1 MANSELHWEPR
12 PEIGQ
17 ASEPSF
23 RWVRWVIAGLILLT
37 LAFTSHTKGRF
48 ASLLMNQTRHWM
60 TSSTHLAGLHIQTPS
75 LLRNLTRAP
84 SPVGGSTRPVGWLA
98 PLAHARV
105 DESFGWHGQAAKA
118 QFNPTVMLS
127 VSRHT
132 PVQLG
137 VRGRVARASDGVVA
151 VKSANHILI
160 TIKPLQHLLVKPGQ
174 VIQAT
179 TVLGQ
184 TGSGRLSF
192 EVERLGYP
200 VNPLASSLYGTR
212 WLGHS

>member
-1 MANSELHWEPR
+1 MANSELHWESR

-17 ASEPSF
+17 APEPSF

-48 ASLLMNQTRHWM
+48 ASLLMAQTRHWM
-60 TSSTHLAGLHIQTPS
+60 TSSTDLAGLHIQTPS
-75 LLRNLTRAP
+75 LWRNLTRGSAQT
-84 SPVGGSTRPVGWLA
+84 GGSARPVGWLA

-105 DESFGWHGQAAKA
+105 AESFGWHGQGAKA
-118 QFNPTVMLS
+118 QFNPAVVLS
-127 VSRHT
+127 VARHT

-137 VRGRVARASDGVVA
+137 AGGRVTRASGGVVA
-151 VKSANHILI
+151 VQSANHTLV

-174 VIQAT
+174 AIQAT

-184 TGSGRLSF
+184 TGSARVSF
-192 EVERLGYP
+192 EVERQGYP
-200 VNPLASSLYGTR
+200 VNPLASALYGTR